1 MYPCQVHLWLPWL
14 LGAALPLVACSPDVG
29 GPCSATQPC
38 GDGAVCDLTDPGG
51 PICVAADGDDDGDG
65 IPNDRDFCM
74 HQEGGAFDEDL
85 DRIGD
90 DCDACP
96 IAPPPAT
103 PDPDGDD
110 LDSPCDPDPSTPGDR
125 IVVFNGFNDPALP
138 MGWRSTAGWQLRGGE
153 AIVVAPAVLETLTA
167 PLPLVT
173 SHTAVL
179 AAYRIDAVDAAASEN
194 AASVIAV
201 DRRPAGTSLVTCGA
215 SRSGGSDRLLLDTDT
230 SNMSDEFAM
239 SLFDPA
245 GLYRVATRVD
255 GAQAACALIADRE
268 TGAVQASTSGQAMTE
283 GGLSARSATVRFS
296 YLLVV
301 QRQ

>member
-1 MYPCQVHLWLPWL
+1 MRAIDL
-14 LGAALPLVACSPDVG
+14 LLALPLLIACG
-29 GPCSATQPC
+29 GPELGSPCSATAPC
-38 GDGAVCDLTDPGG
+38 DDGAVCDLTNPDG
-51 PICVAADGDDDGDG
+51 PICVSADGDDDGDG
-65 IPNDRDFCM
+65 IPNDRDFCL

-85 DRIGD
+85 DGIGD
-90 DCDACP
+90 DCDRCP

-103 PDPDGDD
+103 PDPDGDE

-125 IVVFNGFNDPALP
+125 IVVFSGFNDPALP
-138 MGWRSTAGWQLRGGE
+138 MGWRTTGTWEIRGGT
-153 AIVVAPAVLETLTA
+153 IVVQAPATLATLTA

-173 SHTAVL
+173 NHTAVL
-179 AAYRIDAVDAAASEN
+179 SSYRIDAVDPAGSEN

-201 DRRPAGTSLVTCGA
+201 DRRPAGTSLVSCGG
-215 SRSGGSDRLLLDTDT
+215 SRSGGTDRLLLDTDL

-245 GLYRVATRVD
+245 GLYRVAARID

-283 GGLSARSATVRFS
+283 GGLSARSVTARFA

-301 QRQ
+301 QRQP